1 MEQQEIIIVL
11 EQIQK
16 DLEDIKKMKSNENES
31 VLDDLIKDIFEL
43 RKSTNSSLSELPNVL
58 FQHILDAYHVII
70 DQRDSEN
77 LKLLKEQNEF
87 VLKEIAQEIKSIH
100 EININHNRYFYFLP
114 DLRNWLSTIKKGTIT
129 IMLMALSAAFIILFI
144 IAEIEKRELIPD
156 AEKYRI
162 LKAHNLIYDYPFHF
176 VNNLIR
182 HTDSIYPQMHEEL
195 MKRVIIIEDS
205 LQNVEY
211 IQKNYEFFKR
221 EKEKIDNSLNQKQK
235 L

>member
-16 DLEDIKKMKSNENES
+16 DLEDLRRMKSNENET
-31 VLDDLIKDIFEL
+31 VLDNIIKDINEL
-43 RKSTNSSLSELPNVL
+43 RNSTNTSLTKLPHVL
-58 FQHILDAYHVII
+58 FQHILDAFPVII

-87 VLKEIAQEIKSIH
+87 VLKKIAKEIESIQK
-100 EININHNRYFYFLP
+100 ININHHKYFYFLP
-114 DLRNWLSTIKKGTIT
+114 DLREWFLTIKRGTK
-129 IMLMALSAAFIILFI
+129 FIFLAIFNTLFI
-144 IAEIEKRELIPD
+144 TLFVLAEIEKRQLTPD

-162 LKAHNLIYDYPFHF
+162 LKAYNLVYDYPYEN
-176 VNNLIR
+176 VNEIIR
-182 HTDSIYPQMHEEL
+182 HTDSIYPQMHKKL
-195 MKRVIIIEDS
+195 MQRANYIEDS
-205 LQNVEY
+205 LQKIEY

-221 EKEKIDNSLNQKQK
+221 EKEKIDHSINKKQK